1 MIRAVSRYLILAV
14 LTLGILL
21 PQASAVMAGLG
32 LVDGRVVVICTGDG
46 LRTLR
51 IDDTG
56 VPVEISQEA
65 ELCALVHAL
74 DISGADAPPDG
85 AWRLIHTSEFALPE
99 IRRSAD
105 ITHSPSQPRAPPL
118 A

>member
-1 MIRAVSRYLILAV
+1 MIHAVYRSLLLAV

-32 LVDGRVVVICTGDG
+32 LADGRVVVICTGDG

-51 IDDTG
+51 IDDRG
-56 VPVEISQEA
+56 VPVEVSQEA

-85 AWRLIHTSEFALPE
+85 ALRLIHSADFALPE
-99 IRRSAD
+99 TRHSAD
-105 ITHSPSQPRAPPL
+105 IAHSPSQPRAPPT